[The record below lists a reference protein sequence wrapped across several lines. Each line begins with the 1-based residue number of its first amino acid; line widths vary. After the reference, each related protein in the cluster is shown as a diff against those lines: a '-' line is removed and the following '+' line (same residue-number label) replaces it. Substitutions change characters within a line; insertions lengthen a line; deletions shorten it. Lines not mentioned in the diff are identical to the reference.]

1 METSGE
7 VGFVSKSTRH
17 IINALMQRMK
27 IPWEPRKGYGDIPE
41 SLIVFLGIVGKFLDA
56 SIDLDLVKDEDLETI
71 VSAIFESQEELS
83 VFHSESVE
91 GALSESGQ
99 RFFETARVFFGNCF
113 WEYPRDQRDWFVD
126 EALGLSALIAYTL
139 FPSMAVKHSH

>member
-1 METSGE
+1 MRTSIG
-7 VGFVSKSTRH
+7 VVFVHDSSRH

-56 SIDLDLVKDEDLETI
+56 SIELDLVKDENLETI

-83 VFHSESVE
+83 VFRSESVE
-91 GALSESGQ
+91 GVLSESGQ
-99 RFFETARVFFGNCF
+99 CFFETAQMFFENSF
-113 WEYPRDQRDWFVD
+113 WEYSRDQRDWFLD

-139 FPSMAVKHSH
+139 FPSAAVKQPH